1 MSANR
6 FYSGAQGR
14 LASQLPCVIW
24 AKNLNMAE
32 VDYIIPN
39 NPDIIPVE
47 VKSGTQ
53 GGMKSLWLFM
63 REKQVRRAVRCS
75 LENFGQFDY
84 VDRHF

>member
-1 MSANR
+1 
-6 FYSGAQGR
+6 
-14 LASQLPCVIW
+14 
-24 AKNLNMAE
+24 MAE

-84 VDRHF
+84 VDREDNDSVRHVDICPLYAMAQMGSLRQ